1 MDDSKMVQ
9 ELGTDNILDSK
20 NLNQALRL
28 AEKKATEASVNEAY
42 SIYQDI
48 LKKFPK
54 NRKAIDGIKSLSNK
68 ITVRAP
74 KNHNPPEEQIQILIK
89 LFSQGKLQRALDKV
103 RSLLEQFPSSALL
116 YNIHGGIAAGL
127 SRFDAAIDSYKKAID
142 IKPGYAEAYNNLGNA
157 FQDKN
162 DIKAAIKSYQQALR
176 IKPDYVEAYYN
187 LGIAHKNN
195 GDLENAIKSYQK
207 ALKIRP
213 NYAKAYNNMGYAL
226 EENGCAEE
234 AMECYEQ
241 ALRNKPDY
249 VEALNNMGHALE
261 ENGYAQEAFKNYEK
275 AIKINPSYT
284 DAHFNLSK
292 MKSYTERDEQFVRMQ
307 KIYDD
312 QKITDEQR
320 CHICF
325 ALAKA
330 HEDFKDYTNSFTF
343 LKQGNELRKKLLSY
357 DIDNAIK
364 LFKNLKKSYPN
375 LKKNALLT
383 IEKSRGPKPIFI
395 LGMPRSGTTL
405 VEQIISAHSEVTGA
419 GELSYVAQLGET
431 MANGTSIVSTEAIL
445 KFRENYLTKLCKRS
459 NGSTFVT
466 DKMPMNFRYIGL
478 ICSAFPE
485 AKIIHVKRDP
495 SATCWSNYKMCFSTN
510 DIGYCYDLNDLV
522 TYYGLYQDLMQ
533 FWQAQYDERI
543 YDLDYESL
551 TISQEKE
558 TKQLMRYLELEWQ
571 NACLSPQNN
580 NRIVQTASNLQVRQ
594 KVYQGSSEQWRKFE
608 GFLDGAFDKL

>member
-1 MDDSKMVQ
+1 MLPIPPHQMKTIRMLYNQGEYHQV
-9 ELGTDNILDSK
+9 LD
-20 NLNQALRL
+20 Q
-28 AEKKATEASVNEAY
+28 
-42 SIYQDI
+42 IDQI
-48 LKKFPK
+48 LKVFPNSDLLHNIK
-54 NRKAIDGIKSLSNK
+54 GMVKACLK
-68 ITVRAP
+68 
-74 KNHNPPEEQIQILIK
+74 
-89 LFSQGKLQRALDKV
+89 
-103 RSLLEQFPSSALL
+103 QFDS
-116 YNIHGGIAAGL
+116 
-127 SRFDAAIDSYKKAID
+127 AIDSYKKAIE

-162 DIKAAIKSYQQALR
+162 DIKAAIKSYQQALK

-207 ALKIRP
+207 AREIDPAHVETLYNLGNDLKT
-213 NYAKAYNNMGYAL
+213 
-226 EENGCAEE
+226 NGDLQE

-275 AIKINPSYT
+275 AIKINPN
-284 DAHFNLSK
+284 DAGTHFNLSK